1 MLLLRRDSFP
11 LQSSDDI
18 VKARQIVRTWA
29 AELGF
34 KLVDQTKI
42 VTASSELA
50 RNAYDH
56 GKGGIMI
63 IEAIEDGDRK
73 GLRLTFQDQGPGIPD
88 IEQALKDG
96 YSTSGGLG
104 LGLGGAK
111 RLVNEFHIESTV
123 GKGTTVRI
131 VKWV

>member
-1 MLLLRRDSFP
+1 MTTLRSDTLP
-11 LQSSDDI
+11 LESSDDI

-56 GKGGIMI
+56 GKGGVMI
-63 IEAIEDGDRK
+63 LEVIEDGARK
-73 GLRLTFQDQGPGIPD
+73 GLRLTFQDEGPGIPD
-88 IEQALKDG
+88 IEQALRDG
-96 YSTSGGLG
+96 YSTGGGLG
-104 LGLGGAK
+104 LGLGGP
-111 RLVNEFHIESTV
+111 S
-123 GKGTTVRI
+123 G
-131 VKWV
+131 W